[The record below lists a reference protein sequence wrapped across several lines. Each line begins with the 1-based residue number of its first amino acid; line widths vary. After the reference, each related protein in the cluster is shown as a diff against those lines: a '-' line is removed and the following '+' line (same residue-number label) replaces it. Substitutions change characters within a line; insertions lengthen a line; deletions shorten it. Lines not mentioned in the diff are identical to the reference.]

1 MVLMSALTE
10 RKKKA
15 AYNKWHNSEI
25 TFRGIL
31 NWRKQFTGCIVLFS
45 LSRLTRLLVKRERE
59 KTKQNNPYLEGAML
73 RVVFKKRI
81 TEHFKGARKCW
92 RAEK

>member
-31 NWRKQFTGCIVLFS
+31 NWRKQFTGFHYCIVLFS
-45 LSRLTRLLVKRERE
+45 LSRLTRLLLKRERE

-73 RVVFKKRI
+73 RVVFKKKN
-81 TEHFKGARKCW
+81 HWAF
-92 RAEK
+92 

>member
-31 NWRKQFTGCIVLFS
+31 NWRKQFTGFHFLLYCAFFLS
-45 LSRLTRLLVKRERE
+45 LDLQDS
-59 KTKQNNPYLEGAML
+59 
-73 RVVFKKRI
+73 
-81 TEHFKGARKCW
+81 
-92 RAEK
+92 